1 MSKALK
7 AIIDKHYTAAQKLD
21 EFQVEDVRSEEH
33 TSELQS
39 PR

>member
-21 EFQVEDVRSEEH
+21 EFQVEDVDRKSVV
-33 TSELQS
+33 
-39 PR
+39 